1 MFSHSSANAPG
12 LGADSSTRLYSI
24 MMPTFIVFPPT
35 FFTVPR
41 GSAVAAPNFYRMP
54 LDPENFLEDFLEER
68 SHRFPRPFIRDL
80 VVLYPL
86 DLASRGV
93 RISKSMFGPTVA
105 DDLPVRASPRH
116 LLCQGIDV
124 SCRHGRIVRPV

>member
-1 MFSHSSANAPG
+1 MFSHPSAKAAG

-24 MMPTFIVFPPT
+24 MMPTFIFFPPT
-35 FFTVPR
+35 FFHL
-41 GSAVAAPNFYRMP
+41 SARLRCRRANFDRMP

-68 SHRFPRPFIRDL
+68 SHRFPRPFIREL

-93 RISKSMFGPTVA
+93 RIGKSMFGPTVPA
-105 DDLPVRASPRH
+105 DLPVRASPRH
-116 LLCQGIDV
+116 FLCKRIDV
-124 SCRHGRIVRPV
+124 RRWHGRIVRPS